1 MEKEKQPTQLGNI
14 KAIFHWTQQLHR
26 TVNPSICQFV
36 ISVLSSHGIRI
47 LVWHIFCCLG
57 SFFLF
62 SELKQLQINSA
73 VHTFGS
79 SETADKL
86 RKVSLHISKST
97 VCSQD
102 FFKGVCQLYEQN
114 YDFKW
119 TCPLDVFSKAVFI
132 NLSQINKSQRKL
144 WIICHG

>member
-1 MEKEKQPTQLGNI
+1 MEKEKQPIQFGNI

-36 ISVLSSHGIRI
+36 LSVLSTHGIRI
-47 LVWHIFCCLG
+47 LVWHIFCYQG

-73 VHTFGS
+73 VHMFES
-79 SETADKL
+79 SEAADKL
-86 RKVSLHISKST
+86 GKVSLHILKST

-102 FFKGVCQLYEQN
+102 FLKGYVSCMSRIMILSE
-114 YDFKW
+114 
-119 TCPLDVFSKAVFI
+119 LFI
-132 NLSQINKSQRKL
+132 NPSQISLKENYGSFAMANTLSSQ
-144 WIICHG
+144 HS